1 LIPIG
6 PIIWA
11 AAAASRHA
19 RGQPTKT
26 DPRLASFTL
35 RLFAGVLLVPLCL
48 AIYEGSPPLG
58 VMGLAILFAV
68 MFPTVTLSG
77 LLVPLGA
84 WREAYYFARIFTPL
98 WLAREPAS
106 AGVFFGAL
114 AAIGR
119 RRVDAR
125 AIAWLRFKATS
136 EKPRGVGV
144 AAAGLLAAAEGNAD
158 QARLLFDSIDDAAM
172 PNVPRRARGVARDW
186 LVADALVRGDWPR
199 AALLGRRGGAS
210 FRWAFA
216 MGRIAERLTGAP
228 GAPSDLA
235 LRLFWLL
242 SPHRRQSLPWLRR
255 ALTRPRTFANGT
267 VTEPQDDLNLALDE
281 LEGELSGSPLDAALK
296 AHAECLRSP
305 TEARVLAAARV
316 WEAALSASSTRALLE
331 RRVLALEAPKHSD
344 VLLSELRLTV
354 EKDLLPHAALVSSRA
369 SVSPLLQAI
378 TSEARSRSLDEIET
392 VAQGLKQRATNEKA
406 LDTLE
411 EWMEWGALKGAC
423 EGMLENASDDTRHA
437 VFTVVYRG
445 ACGYAVWL
453 FNRRTEKF
461 LANSIFRWLLAL
473 AKRVEDEASIELL
486 KKNVASGDG
495 F

>member
-316 WEAALSASSTRALLE
+316 WEAAS
-331 RRVLALEAPKHSD
+331 
-344 VLLSELRLTV
+344 
-354 EKDLLPHAALVSSRA
+354 
-369 SVSPLLQAI
+369 
-378 TSEARSRSLDEIET
+378 
-392 VAQGLKQRATNEKA
+392 
-406 LDTLE
+406 
-411 EWMEWGALKGAC
+411 
-423 EGMLENASDDTRHA
+423 
-437 VFTVVYRG
+437 
-445 ACGYAVWL
+445 
-453 FNRRTEKF
+453 
-461 LANSIFRWLLAL
+461 
-473 AKRVEDEASIELL
+473 
-486 KKNVASGDG
+486 VASWRWRRPSTPTCS
-495 F
+495 